1 MQFRE
6 AVRVAERNLTAG
18 ASIDELK
25 ELVRDLRALSRSSVL
40 ADLINIKIMRLEE
53 LLDEK

>member
-6 AVRVAERNLTAG
+6 AVCVAERNLTAG

-53 LLDEK
+53 LLEPV